1 MGYPAKLLDDG
12 EEVDLDLHPHWRV
25 LVLPALA
32 LPVVVGAGSYGAA
45 IVSGPYAAAV
55 RIGIGVLA
63 LLILLLFCLRRFL
76 IWVTTSYVVTT
87 HRVAVRTGLIS
98 RTGRDIPLSR
108 INDVT
113 YHHSLIERLF
123 GSGTLTIESAGE
135 RGQIE
140 LEDVP
145 HVEPVQRT
153 IYQLVEA
160 DDERRRG
167 AVSDERRRT
176 APGQP

>member
-12 EEVDLDLHPHWRV
+12 ETVEHDLHPHWRV
-25 LVLPALA
+25 LVIPAL
-32 LPVVVGAGSYGAA
+32 LVPIVVGLGSYGASA
-45 IVSGPYAAAV
+45 VSGSAATAV
-55 RIGIGVLA
+55 RIAILA
-63 LLILLLFCLRRFL
+63 VGLVILIVFSLRPFL
-76 IWVTTSYVVTT
+76 RWVTTHYVVTT
-87 HRVAVRTGLIS
+87 HRVAVRVGIVS

-113 YHHSLIERLF
+113 FHHSLVERIF

-145 HVEPVQRT
+145 HVEDVQRE
-153 IYQLVEA
+153 IYRLVEA
-160 DDERRRG
+160 DDERRRTQ
-167 AVSDERRRT
+167 A
-176 APGQP
+176 